1 MAKKHMKRCL
11 TLLIIREIQ
20 IKTKMK
26 YHLTLVRIAIIK
38 KSTSGVPTM
47 TQWVKNLNAAQIAAE
62 ARVQSLA
69 W

>member
-47 TQWVKNLNAAQIAAE
+47 TQWVKNLNAAQTAAE